1 MDTLIDV
8 AGLHAR
14 MTSGQRTV
22 LLDVRWA
29 LGDPEGHSHYLK
41 EHIPGAVY
49 VDLPTEL
56 ADPADPGRGRHPL
69 PSRARFQEAARS
81 WGITDGDVVV
91 AYGDAGNTSAA
102 RVWWMLRNAG
112 VRTVYLLDGGL
123 AAWRTAGLPVE
134 GGPVE
139 PAAGNVTFSD
149 GGMPVTDAGGAAG
162 WAAAGVLLDARAAER
177 YRGEVEPVDP
187 RAGHIP
193 GAISAPTAA
202 NLDDDGRFLPAEE
215 LRKRFA
221 RLGVN
226 ATSPT
231 AVYCGSGVTASHEIA
246 ALEIAGFS
254 ATLFPGSFSEWSNDA
269 ARPVATGADAGE

>member
-8 AGLHAR
+8 AGLKAR
-14 MTSGQRTV
+14 LASGQRTV
-22 LLDVRWA
+22 VLDVRWA
-29 LGDPEGHSHYLK
+29 LGDPEGRSHYLK

-49 VDLPTEL
+49 VDLPSEL

-81 WGITDGDVVV
+81 WGVGDGDVVV
-91 AYGDAGNTSAA
+91 AYDDAGNTSAA

-123 AAWRTAGLPVE
+123 AAWRAAGLPVE
-134 GGPVE
+134 GGSVE
-139 PAAGNVTFSD
+139 PDAGNVTFAD
-149 GGMPVTDAGGAAG
+149 GGMPVTDADGAAG
-162 WAAAGVLLDARAAER
+162 WAAAGVLLDARAGER

-193 GAISAPTAA
+193 GAISAPTTA

-221 RLGVN
+221 GLGVD
-226 ATSPT
+226 ATRPT

-246 ALEIAGFS
+246 ALEIAGFT
-254 ATLFPGSFSEWSNDA
+254 AALFPGSFSEWSNDA
-269 ARPVATGADAGE
+269 ARPVTTGADPGE

>member
-1 MDTLIDV
+1 MNILIDA
-8 AGLHAR
+8 AGLNAR
-14 MTSGQRTV
+14 MASGQRTV
-22 LLDVRWA
+22 VLDVRWK
-29 LGDPEGHSHYLK
+29 LGDPDGRSRYLE

-49 VDLPTEL
+49 VDLPSEL

-81 WGITDGDVVV
+81 WGISDGDTVV
-91 AYGDAGNTSAA
+91 AYDDAGSTSAA

-112 VRTVYLLDGGL
+112 VRTVHLLDGGL
-123 AAWRTAGLPVE
+123 AAWRAAGLPVE
-134 GGPVE
+134 GGAVE
-139 PAAGNVTFSD
+139 PEAGNVTLTD
-149 GGMPVTDAGGAAG
+149 GGMPVTDADGAAG
-162 WAAAGVLLDARAAER
+162 WAAGGVLLDARAAER
-177 YRGEVEPVDP
+177 YRGDVEPVDP

-193 GAISAPTAA
+193 GAVSAPTTG

-221 RLGVN
+221 GLGVDG
-226 ATSPT
+226 ATPT

-246 ALEIAGFS
+246 ALEIAGFA

-269 ARPVATGADAGE
+269 SRPVATGDRPGE